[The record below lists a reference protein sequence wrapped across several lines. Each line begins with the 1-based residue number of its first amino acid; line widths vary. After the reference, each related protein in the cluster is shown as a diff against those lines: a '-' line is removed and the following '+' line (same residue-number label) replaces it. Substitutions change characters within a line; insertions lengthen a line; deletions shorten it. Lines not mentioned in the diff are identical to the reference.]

1 MGKPWENHGETM
13 GQWWFFMGFMGFFW
27 ILWDLPNL
35 VVTAR
40 LLLEMA
46 IEIVEFPIRMVMFHS
61 YVTNYQ
67 RLPLCIQVPS

>member
-1 MGKPWENHGETM
+1 MGKPWENHGTM
-13 GQWWFFMGFMGFFW
+13 VVLHGIYG

>member
-1 MGKPWENHGETM
+1 M
-13 GQWWFFMGFMGFFW
+13 GQWWFFMGFMGFFL

-67 RLPLCIQVPS
+67 RVPDGILNFQRFFFPTWKPAS